1 MIRRVA
7 LVAAVVACATAPAA
21 AASDATSAEV
31 AALAARAPSDP
42 QALAD
47 LRAIDRVDGRPVDL
61 AAALDASGPEL
72 SARLRV
78 LAASARA
85 KPVTSTAGDP
95 KSSAATILEERRF
108 RGSDVPR
115 PLHSPLRWLGRELR
129 RLFDAIAGPLP
140 GGDPVFGLI
149 IATAV
154 AAAAAFVA
162 LRLARRAGRLQVE
175 LAGRSPRIT
184 GDDPGRLERDAE
196 QAERDGAFERAL
208 RLRFRAG
215 LLRLARADAIPQ
227 QETLTNG
234 EIARR
239 LRSSSF
245 RELASDFDEVVYG
258 SRAAG
263 IGEVE
268 RARERWPRV
277 VQEAGRR

>member
-1 MIRRVA
+1 MLRPIRRRSRT
-7 LVAAVVACATAPAA
+7 CARSTASTA
-21 AASDATSAEV
+21 
-31 AALAARAPSDP
+31 
-42 QALAD
+42 
-47 LRAIDRVDGRPVDL
+47 RPVDL
-61 AAALDASGPEL
+61 AAALDASEPEL

-149 IATAV
+149 VATAV

-162 LRLARRAGRLQVE
+162 LRLARRAGKLQVE

-184 GDDPGRLERDAE
+184 GDDPGRLEREAE

-258 SRAAG
+258 GRAAG